1 MEKNKLLVRMLGR
14 CSISYGD
21 IRIEDTGKRANKV
34 WLLLAYLLC
43 NRERIIPQEELIEQ
57 LWGSEKNSNPVGAL
71 KTTLWRARTL
81 LETFGLSVG
90 RELIVNKDNGYGWN
104 PEVLVEVDAEEFERL
119 CREAAS
125 AADNEEKR
133 SKLRAALAM
142 YRNDFLERFSSEEW
156 VRPLT
161 AYYNNMYIQSSL
173 EILPLLQTEAY
184 IEESISLCC
193 NVLRVSPYHEEV
205 YQYLMQ
211 GLMELR
217 DYKKADE
224 VYEEMRELL
233 FVQLGI
239 LPSEESQA
247 IHMEILRHLNHRF
260 LTADMLRDMLQ
271 EKDPAP
277 GPLFCDFPV
286 FRQFYHA
293 EARSASRRGDAVH
306 VGLLT
311 IRGANDSELS
321 QKELDRNMEQ
331 LRSVLQRKLRRGDAV
346 SQCSVS
352 QFVVLLLQANF
363 ENSNM
368 VCERIVQAFTKD
380 YPSTPVRIQYI
391 VLPLEPLQTGSAAQN
406 SSRPGKIFGWNM

>member
-1 MEKNKLLVRMLGR
+1 MLGR

-184 IEESISLCC
+184 IEESISL
-193 NVLRVSPYHEEV
+193 
-205 YQYLMQ
+205 
-211 GLMELR
+211 
-217 DYKKADE
+217 
-224 VYEEMRELL
+224 
-233 FVQLGI
+233 
-239 LPSEESQA
+239 
-247 IHMEILRHLNHRF
+247 
-260 LTADMLRDMLQ
+260 
-271 EKDPAP
+271 
-277 GPLFCDFPV
+277 
-286 FRQFYHA
+286 
-293 EARSASRRGDAVH
+293 
-306 VGLLT
+306 
-311 IRGANDSELS
+311 
-321 QKELDRNMEQ
+321 
-331 LRSVLQRKLRRGDAV
+331 
-346 SQCSVS
+346 
-352 QFVVLLLQANF
+352 
-363 ENSNM
+363 
-368 VCERIVQAFTKD
+368 
-380 YPSTPVRIQYI
+380 
-391 VLPLEPLQTGSAAQN
+391 
-406 SSRPGKIFGWNM
+406 